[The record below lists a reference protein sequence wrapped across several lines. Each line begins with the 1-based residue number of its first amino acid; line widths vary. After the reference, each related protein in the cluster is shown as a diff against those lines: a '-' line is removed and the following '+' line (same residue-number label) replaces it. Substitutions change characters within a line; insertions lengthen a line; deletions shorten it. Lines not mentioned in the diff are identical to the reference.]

1 MDVARILAMV
11 RRWWWLLALGT
22 LFSLAAYGVVTRIY
36 GTPQP
41 TPTYAAS
48 TTLFATLPPL
58 PDSALNADAAKR
70 PWELDRL
77 IATYAQMAKS
87 RTVAARAVHDAGLA
101 TSADDLAARIT
112 TDTFGYTQ
120 LLRITV
126 RAQTPDEAER
136 SAAAVAQAFAAVRAE
151 MAVPGD
157 AAVYET
163 LPATRVDRP
172 TPEIVNIAIAA
183 LAGLL
188 SSVAIVLAF
197 EYLAAGSEP
206 RRAADP
212 SSGVT
217 RTSAVNERTV

>member
-22 LFSLAAYGVVTRIY
+22 LFSLAAYGVVTRLY
-36 GTPQP
+36 GAPQP
-41 TPTYAAS
+41 APTYAAS

-87 RTVAARAVHDAGLA
+87 RTVAARAVHDASLA
-101 TSADDLAARIT
+101 TNADDLAARTT

-120 LLRITV
+120 LLRVTV
-126 RAQTPDEAER
+126 RARTPDEAER
-136 SAAAVAQAFAAVRAE
+136 SAAAVGQAFAAVRAE

-157 AAVYET
+157 VAVYET
-163 LPATRVDRP
+163 ARATRTDRP

-183 LAGLL
+183 LAGLI
-188 SSVAIVLAF
+188 SSIAIVLAF
-197 EYLAAGSEP
+197 EYLAVGRQP
-206 RRAADP
+206 RRAAEI